1 MDNWPLLLPLS
12 GGVYLL
18 SCPLPLDYK
27 NGEYQ
32 RHLTCEEVAALE
44 RGETIEK
51 THKAFQSIW
60 KDYYDAGTATR
71 GPSIEGQV

>member
-1 MDNWPLLLPLS
+1 MDNWPIILAITLAVS

-18 SCPLPLDYK
+18 SRPLPLDYK

-32 RHLTCEEVAALE
+32 RHLTRAEVAALA

-51 THKAFQSIW
+51 THQA
-60 KDYYDAGTATR
+60 
-71 GPSIEGQV
+71 